1 MKLNSG
7 VSPASDSGNGAPSRR
22 RDMRFSPPANLQ
34 LQVKGCTA
42 KLTIL
47 DISLGG
53 LGVETTAP
61 LARGEYELTLTLGK
75 TTFVRRA
82 RAIYCRQKAEGRWIL
97 GMSFLPGAGTGP
109 TIGDLIDRLTASLIR
124 FS

>member
-1 MKLNSG
+1 
-7 VSPASDSGNGAPSRR
+7 
-22 RDMRFSPPANLQ
+22 MRFVPPANLC
-34 LQVKGCTA
+34 LHIKGCTA

-53 LGVETTAP
+53 VGVEATAP

-82 RAIYCRQKAEGRWIL
+82 RAIYCRGKGDARWTV
-97 GMSFLPGAGTGP
+97 GMEFLEDRGSGP
-109 TIGDLIDRLTASLIR
+109 TIGALIDRLTETLIR